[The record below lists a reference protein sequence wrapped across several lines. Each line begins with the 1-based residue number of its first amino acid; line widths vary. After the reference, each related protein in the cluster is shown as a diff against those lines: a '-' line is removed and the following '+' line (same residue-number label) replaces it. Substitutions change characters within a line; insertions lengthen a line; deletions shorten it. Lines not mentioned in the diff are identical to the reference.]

1 MKASIVDLRYRM
13 NDVLKALERNEDVH
27 ILYHGKTKGVLK
39 AASSPSMTKV
49 SEHPFTIC
57 GKAKKRLTRRWTV
70 CAAGAI
76 VIFDTDIFIWVQ
88 RGNAKAARLIE
99 QEAERMLSVHSY
111 LELLQ
116 SAENK
121 QQHEYT
127 KSFLRDFGFITLPLT
142 ENVGHRAAIYVEQ
155 YALSHGLR
163 AGDAIIAATAAES
176 NQILCSSNAKHFKSI
191 RDLKLKVFRP

>member
-1 MKASIVDLRYRM
+1 
-13 NDVLKALERNEDVH
+13 
-27 ILYHGKTKGVLK
+27 
-39 AASSPSMTKV
+39 
-49 SEHPFTIC
+49 
-57 GKAKKRLTRRWTV
+57 
-70 CAAGAI
+70 
-76 VIFDTDIFIWVQ
+76 
-88 RGNAKAARLIE
+88 
-99 QEAERMLSVHSY
+99 MLSVHSY